1 MKYPRCQ
8 VENPEMPFLPFHR
21 VDDRF
26 LSIEKQ
32 EKRWRVM
39 RRVPFYWLFGGWI
52 CLSFFLL
59 QGPEVS
65 AAELQ
70 TFLLSG
76 VEKALNLDEK
86 GAMAELR
93 NAIELDRENPIGY
106 AFLAMNHLFFYETSF
121 SEKEKKTEEADLLK
135 AVEDARTR
143 AEKRIEKDPKD
154 GGAYFSLALEAMVK
168 DRYEMSRR
176 NYYRAFR
183 EAQRVWEY
191 LERTREMDSGNF
203 DVYYPMGIIHYYLAQ
218 LSGVARGVASI
229 FITSADREK
238 GLKELELASKKG
250 YFLKDMAQSNLISI
264 YNGYEKQPGRALP
277 LAGRLKEKYPDN
289 YNFSFALADILSSLG
304 QSEEAFSLVG
314 EIEKGIEGRVSPY
327 RPELL
332 PRYQQL
338 QGKLYLDQGDY
349 EKAEEYFKLV
359 LKDTAP
365 YNARVRAWALV
376 RLGMIRDARKERKL
390 AEEYYQKALEVEG
403 AEGVAQRAAKEYLDT
418 PYSPPTIKG
427 KNRKDSLGGP
437 SGTEASGPQS
447 SSLISPMTSPFFFT
461 H

>member
-1 MKYPRCQ
+1 
-8 VENPEMPFLPFHR
+8 
-21 VDDRF
+21 
-26 LSIEKQ
+26 
-32 EKRWRVM
+32 
-39 RRVPFYWLFGGWI
+39 LFGEWI

-59 QGPEVS
+59 HGLEVS
-65 AAELQ
+65 ANEAPRELLK

-86 GAMAELR
+86 GAVAELR

-106 AFLAMNHLFFYETSF
+106 AFLAINHLFFYETSF
-121 SEKEKKTEEADLLK
+121 SEKEKKTEEAALLK

-154 GGAYFSLALEAMVK
+154 GGTYFSLALEAMVK

-191 LERTREMDSGNF
+191 LEKTREMDPGNF
-203 DVYYPMGIIHYYLAQ
+203 DIYYPMGIIHYYLAQ
-218 LSGVARGVASI
+218 LSGIARGVASI

-238 GLKELELASKKG
+238 GLKELELAAEKG
-250 YFLKDMAQSNLISI
+250 YFLKDMAQSNLISV

-277 LAGRLKEKYPDN
+277 LARRLKERYPDN

-304 QSEEAFSLVG
+304 QSEEAFSLAG
-314 EIEKGIEGRVSPY
+314 EIEKGIKGGVPPY
-327 RPELL
+327 RPELS

-349 EKAEEYFKLV
+349 DKAAEYFKLV
-359 LKDTAP
+359 LKDSAP

-376 RLGMIRDARKERKL
+376 RLGMIQDARKERKL
-390 AEEYYQKALEVEG
+390 AEECYQKALEVEG
-403 AEGVAQRAAKEYLDT
+403 VEGVAQRAAREYLDT

-427 KNRKDSLGGP
+427 KKP
-437 SGTEASGPQS
+437 
-447 SSLISPMTSPFFFT
+447 
-461 H
+461 

>member
-1 MKYPRCQ
+1 MR
-8 VENPEMPFLPFHR
+8 
-21 VDDRF
+21 RF
-26 LSIEKQ
+26 LLLGFLLGCS
-32 EKRWRVM
+32 
-39 RRVPFYWLFGGWI
+39 GWG
-52 CLSFFLL
+52 FFLSSSSEL
-59 QGPEVS
+59 S
-65 AAELQ
+65 AAELEKDQ
-70 TFLLSG
+70 LRTLLLSG

-86 GAMAELR
+86 GALVELR
-93 NAIELDRENPIGY
+93 KAIELDRENPIGF

-121 SEKEKKTEEADLLK
+121 TEKEKKADESALLK

-143 AEKRIEKDPKD
+143 AEKRLEKDPKD

-168 DRYEMSRR
+168 DRYETSRR
-176 NYYRAFR
+176 NYFRAFR
-183 EAQRVWEY
+183 EAQRVWDN
-191 LERTREMDSGNF
+191 LEKTRETDPGNF

-218 LSGVARGVASI
+218 LSGIARGVASI

-238 GLKELELASKKG
+238 GLKELELAAEKG

-277 LAGRLKEKYPDN
+277 LARRLKERYPDN

-304 QSEEAFSLVG
+304 QSEEAFSLAG
-314 EIEKGIEGRVSPY
+314 GIEKGIKGEVPPY

-403 AEGVAQRAAKEYLDT
+403 AEGGAQRAAKEYLET
-418 PYSPPTIKG
+418 PSSPP
-427 KNRKDSLGGP
+427 
-437 SGTEASGPQS
+437 
-447 SSLISPMTSPFFFT
+447 PMNERQP
-461 H
+461 